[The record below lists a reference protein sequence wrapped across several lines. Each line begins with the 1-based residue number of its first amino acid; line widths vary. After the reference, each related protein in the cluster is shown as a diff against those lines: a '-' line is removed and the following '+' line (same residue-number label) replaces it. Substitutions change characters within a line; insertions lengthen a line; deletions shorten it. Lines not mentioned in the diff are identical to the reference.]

1 MSIPIPHGATRVQV
15 EDEYGK
21 LIWRKPS
28 EVLDTDTI
36 RINFKTGEPYV
47 MYGSPGVPSSNPVNT
62 SKTPPPLQKPSSKNS
77 PPNHQAN
84 INQLQQRKQVK
95 LSSDAVFDQT
105 KKNADSSEV
114 LTHVLVGLA
123 EESASLAFEREEA
136 ERRGEST
143 SQISLRRVNA
153 LRAVGDTW
161 IKKKELMSSKSIDL
175 ESKTFKRVFGHIAE
189 TFRKAC
195 DEAGVR
201 PELAESVFATFGKMV
216 DDPEWLIDA
225 KKAMESDK

>member
-1 MSIPIPHGATRVQV
+1 MSIPIPPGATRVQV

-28 EVLDTDTI
+28 EVLDTDTV

-47 MYGSPGVPSSNPVNT
+47 MYGKPGVPSSNTGNVKPTPNNT
-62 SKTPPPLQKPSSKNS
+62 PSQLHGAPTP
-77 PPNHQAN
+77 QAN
-84 INQLQQRKQVK
+84 INQLQQRKQTK
-95 LSSDAVFDQT
+95 LNSDAVFDQT
-105 KKNADSSEV
+105 KKNADSSDV

-175 ESKTFKRVFGHIAE
+175 ESKAFQKVFGYIAE

-201 PELAESVFATFGKMV
+201 PELAESVFATFGRMV
-216 DDPEWLIDA
+216 DDPEWLVDA

>member
-1 MSIPIPHGATRVQV
+1 MSIPIPKGATRVQV

-28 EVLDTDTI
+28 EVLNTDTI
-36 RINFKTGEPYV
+36 RINYKTGEAYV
-47 MYGSPGVPSSNPVNT
+47 MYGKPGVPSSNPINT
-62 SKTPPPLQKPSSKNS
+62 KTPPPTGASPIPPSN
-77 PPNHQAN
+77 PQAN
-84 INQLQQRKQVK
+84 INQLQQRKQNK
-95 LSSDAVFDQT
+95 LNSDAVFDQT

-161 IKKKELMSSKSIDL
+161 IKKKEMMSSKSIDM
-175 ESKTFKRVFGHIAE
+175 ESKAFKKLFGHIAE
-189 TFRKAC
+189 TFRRAC

-201 PELAESVFATFGKMV
+201 PELAESVFATFGNLV

>member
-1 MSIPIPHGATRVQV
+1 MSIPIPKGATRVQV

-28 EVLDTDTI
+28 EVLNTDTI
-36 RINFKTGEPYV
+36 RINYKTGEAYV
-47 MYGSPGVPSSNPVNT
+47 MYGKPGVPSSNPINT
-62 SKTPPPLQKPSSKNS
+62 KTPPPTGASPIPPSN
-77 PPNHQAN
+77 PQAN
-84 INQLQQRKQVK
+84 INQLQQRKQTK
-95 LSSDAVFDQT
+95 LNSDAVFDQT

-114 LTHVLVGLA
+114 LTYVLVGLA

-161 IKKKELMSSKSIDL
+161 IKKKEMMSSKSIDM
-175 ESKTFKRVFGHIAE
+175 ESKAFKKLFGHIAE
-189 TFRKAC
+189 TFRRAC
-195 DEAGVR
+195 DDAGVR
-201 PELAESVFATFGKMV
+201 PELAESVFATFGNLV

-225 KKAMESDK
+225 KKAMASDK

>member
-1 MSIPIPHGATRVQV
+1 MSFPIPAGATRVQV

-28 EVLDTDTI
+28 EVLDTDTV
-36 RINFKTGEPYV
+36 RINFKTGEAFV
-47 MYGSPGVPSSNPVNT
+47 MFGKPGMPSSSTKNTNPT
-62 SKTPPPLQKPSSKNS
+62 SPAPQV
-77 PPNHQAN
+77 NHQSNHQSN
-84 INQLQQRKQVK
+84 INQLQQRKQAK
-95 LSSDAVFDQT
+95 LNNDAVFDQT

-114 LTHVLVGLA
+114 LTNVLVGLA

-161 IKKKELMSSKSIDL
+161 IKKKELMSSKSIDMD
-175 ESKTFKRVFGHIAE
+175 SKAFKKLFGHIAE

-201 PELAESVFATFGKMV
+201 PELSESVFAIFGKMI
-216 DDPEWLIDA
+216 DDPEWMLDA
-225 KKAMESDK
+225 KKAMEKEK

>member
-1 MSIPIPHGATRVQV
+1 MSIPIPPGATRVQV

-28 EVLDTDTI
+28 EVLATDTI

-47 MYGSPGVPSSNPVNT
+47 MFGKPGTPSSNNANTKPTPVNT
-62 SKTPPPLQKPSSKNS
+62 PTSVGS
-77 PPNHQAN
+77 PKAN
-84 INQLQQRKQVK
+84 INQLQQRKKAK
-95 LSSDAVFDQT
+95 LNSDAVFDQT
-105 KKNADSSEV
+105 KKNADSSDV

-175 ESKTFKRVFGHIAE
+175 ESKSFKKVFGHIAE

-201 PELAESVFATFGKMV
+201 PELAESVFATFGRMV
-216 DDPEWLIDA
+216 DDPEWLTDA

>member
-1 MSIPIPHGATRVQV
+1 MPIPIPPNATRVQV

-28 EVLDTDTI
+28 EVLDTDTV

-47 MYGSPGVPSSNPVNT
+47 MFGKPGVPSSNISNT
-62 SKTPPPLQKPSSKNS
+62 KTPPPNQTRSPVPPSN
-77 PPNHQAN
+77 PQAN
-84 INQLQQRKQVK
+84 INQLQQRKKAK
-95 LSSDAVFDQT
+95 LNNDAVFDQT

-175 ESKTFKRVFGHIAE
+175 ESKTFKKVFGHIAE

-201 PELAESVFATFGKMV
+201 PELAESVFATFGRMV
-216 DDPEWLIDA
+216 DDPEWLVDA

>member
-1 MSIPIPHGATRVQV
+1 MSIPIPPGATRVQV

-47 MYGSPGVPSSNPVNT
+47 MFGSPGVPSSNSLNT
-62 SKTPPPLQKPSSKNS
+62 NKTPPPLQTPTSGGS
-77 PPNHQAN
+77 PNPQAN
-84 INQLQQRKQVK
+84 INQLQQRKQAK
-95 LSSDAVFDQT
+95 LSNDAVFDQT

-136 ERRGEST
+136 ERRGEAT

-161 IKKKELMSSKSIDL
+161 R
-175 ESKTFKRVFGHIAE
+175 KT
-189 TFRKAC
+189 
-195 DEAGVR
+195 
-201 PELAESVFATFGKMV
+201 
-216 DDPEWLIDA
+216 
-225 KKAMESDK
+225 

>member
-1 MSIPIPHGATRVQV
+1 MSIPIPNGATRVQV

-28 EVLDTDTI
+28 EVLSTDTI

-47 MYGSPGVPSSNPVNT
+47 MYGKPGVPSSNASN
-62 SKTPPPLQKPSSKNS
+62 SKAPPPSHSPAKSSN
-77 PPNHQAN
+77 PQAN
-84 INQLQQRKQVK
+84 INQLQQRKQNK
-95 LSSDAVFDQT
+95 LNNDAVYDQT
-105 KKNADSSEV
+105 KKNAESSDV

-161 IKKKELMSSKSIDL
+161 IKKKEMMSSKSIDL
-175 ESKTFKRVFGHIAE
+175 ESKSFKRVFGHIAE

-195 DEAGVR
+195 DEAGIR
-201 PELAESVFATFGKMV
+201 PELAESVFATFGRMV

>member
-1 MSIPIPHGATRVQV
+1 MSIPIPKGATRVQV

-21 LIWRKPS
+21 MIWRKPS
-28 EVLDTDTI
+28 EILNTDTI

-47 MYGSPGVPSSNPVNT
+47 MFGTPGVPSSNPANT
-62 SKTPPPLQKPSSKNS
+62 GKTPPPPSNS
-77 PPNHQAN
+77 APQNHQVN
-84 INQLQQRKQVK
+84 INQLQQRKQTK
-95 LSSDAVFDQT
+95 LNSDAVFDQT

-161 IKKKELMSSKSIDL
+161 IKKKELMSGKALDL
-175 ESKTFKRVFGHIAE
+175 ESKAFKKVFGHIAE